1 MFKKIQDSHAYHYS
15 GLLAKSLFM
24 KKLFQKLDQL
34 HGALKKSKIL
44 VQTVHPAPE
53 KE

>member
-1 MFKKIQDSHAYHYS
+1 MFKKIQDSHVYHHS

-24 KKLFQKLDQL
+24 KKFSQKLDQL

-44 VQTVHPAPE
+44 VQAVHPAPE